1 MLHVAHTHNF
11 KQVLVYKKPVVAI
24 MSTGNEIVDL
34 HASQATETFN
44 TDETW
49 TGIYDTNRPSLQTV
63 LETYGYEVIDLGI
76 IKDE

>member
-1 MLHVAHTHNF
+1 
-11 KQVLVYKKPVVAI
+11 

>member
-1 MLHVAHTHNF
+1 MVH
-11 KQVLVYKKPVVAI
+11 KKPVVAI

-34 HASQATETFN
+34 QVPQAGQT
-44 TDETW
+44 TDPKEDW

-76 IKDE
+76 VKDE

>member
-1 MLHVAHTHNF
+1 
-11 KQVLVYKKPVVAI
+11 

-34 HASQATETFN
+34 HASQAAETFN